1 MHWLTDYLF
10 LALWAVFLVY
20 WQVMAAGAKATR
32 RLEPVGSRISRMI
45 LFFAAIVLL
54 MDQRIPLPF
63 LYWHFLPLG
72 YGPFFAGAAITVAGL
87 LFAVWA
93 RVHLGSNWSRSV
105 TIKEGHELI
114 KTGPYALV
122 RHLIYTG
129 LLAGFLG
136 SALATIEVRGLL
148 ALALIFSALWAKL
161 SMEERWMREQFGAS
175 YETYSQHVAALVP
188 FVL

>member
-10 LALWAVFLVY
+10 LVLWMVFLVY
-20 WQVMAAGAKATR
+20 WQVMAAGAKATQ
-32 RLEPVGSRISRMI
+32 RLEPAASRITRVV
-45 LFFAAIVLL
+45 LFFIAIVLL
-54 MDQRIPLPF
+54 MDQRIPLPW
-63 LYWHFLPLG
+63 LYRHFLPLG

-93 RVHLGSNWSRSV
+93 RIHLGSNWSRSV

-122 RHLIYTG
+122 RHPIYTG

-136 SALATIEVRGLL
+136 SALATTEVRGLL
-148 ALALIFSALWAKL
+148 AFALIFIALWAKL
-161 SMEERWMREQFGAS
+161 TMEERWMRGQFGAS
-175 YETYSQHVAALVP
+175 YEAYSQDVAALVP